1 MHELDK
7 KIQIP
12 WGKAQVI
19 SRLLLVVLLTVTACS
34 PPTGNDRFPT
44 TPLGI
49 TAIISQQSQEF
60 DWEVTDITN
69 DIITTATYWKRER
82 VIHRKLY
89 RGLYPVYGMEFGK
102 SFEVD
107 FDYKILDQ
115 LFPLKIGGEVSFE
128 GTMNLLED
136 NYHAQTLVHMQ
147 VMDTGIQQIG
157 DTSYPV
163 YIINITTRF
172 SSGNVSDVTHN
183 TLYYSNDLGLILKSV
198 TKGSGAQSYWRIRS
212 IDIPIDSKPKKRRRN
227 PAGTV
232 RI

>member
-1 MHELDK
+1 M
-7 KIQIP
+7 
-12 WGKAQVI
+12 
-19 SRLLLVVLLTVTACS
+19 LLGLVVACS
-34 PPTGNDRFPT
+34 PPTEDNRFPT

-49 TAIISQQSQEF
+49 TAVISQQSQDF

-69 DIITTATYWKRER
+69 DIVTTATYWNRER

-89 RGLYPVYGMEFGK
+89 RGLYPIYGMEFGK

-115 LFPLKIGGEVSFE
+115 LFPLKVGKEVSFK

-136 NYHAQTLVHMQ
+136 QYQAETVVHIEVKGMG
-147 VMDTGIQQIG
+147 VQQIG
-157 DTSYPV
+157 ETSYPV
-163 YIINITTRF
+163 SIIKVTTHF
-172 SSGNVSDVTHN
+172 SSGAASDVTHN
-183 TLYYSNDLGLILKSV
+183 TLYYSSDLGLILKSV

-212 IDIPIDSKPKKRRRN
+212 IDIPLDAKPKPRRRS

-232 RI
+232 MI